1 MPEENGEHNTENCT
15 DVAAVDNGGDQVGE
29 PGVQKADDGHLKE
42 GELIHANE
50 ASSGADHHENNEG
63 PAEVTEVPESA
74 GGDHVND
81 QSLPEKAQIQ
91 ENGKVPEK
99 DFEETAKDVVKQNSA
114 NSPKPKHIN
123 LGGSGDA
130 SRTANNEN
138 SAIKQNIDPQT
149 VKEIKRTHHKA
160 KGPGK
165 QGLKKIK
172 KGIFVSY
179 SPDGSF
185 TERRFV
191 SITVKQF
198 KENNLVE
205 DLWFD
210 KDEQNTDSP
219 SWFSQRMEAV
229 ERCRAAICFLSESYL
244 QCPVSVYELRSLLER
259 KKSSTGVPPKVF
271 ILRYENVELPS
282 KYKDIVDQTVDLTSP
297 SSLKLSLYERAS
309 TAIGALYQEIES
321 CASVLTPFV
330 PPTPPRDLTKD
341 FKSKKLCRWSVNDV
355 QSWLY
360 DLGIKEFY
368 CQCFLEN
375 FIDGF
380 LLMSIMDHDLSECIG
395 VDSRVARK
403 KILQQIISIL
413 EKEHKMADNWH
424 LRARTQRSR
433 PDNIYLVY
441 DPADVQLAQNLKQ
454 ELKKKNLQVGYINF
468 HHTVIFCF
476 VLILSRFV
484 Y

>member
-1 MPEENGEHNTENCT
+1 MNSQTAGVKMPEENGEHNTENGT
-15 DVAAVDNGGDQVGE
+15 DGAAVDNRGE
-29 PGVQKADDGHLKE
+29 PGVQKADVGHLKE
-42 GELIHANE
+42 GELIQPNKE
-50 ASSGADHHENNEG
+50 SSRMNGADQKNNEG
-63 PAEVTEVPESA
+63 PEEVPES
-74 GGDHVND
+74 GDYHQHD
-81 QSLPEKAQIQ
+81 QSLPEKSQTQ
-91 ENGKVPEK
+91 ENGKVL
-99 DFEETAKDVVKQNSA
+99 ETDLKTAGGDVAKQNSA
-114 NSPKPKHIN
+114 NRSKGKHIN
-123 LGGSGDA
+123 SGGSGDA
-130 SRTANNEN
+130 PKTANEN
-138 SAIKQNIDPQT
+138 SAIRQNIDPQT
-149 VKEIKRTHHKA
+149 VKEIKRTHHKV
-160 KGPGK
+160 KGLGK

-259 KKSSTGVPPKVF
+259 KKSSAGVPPKVF
-271 ILRYENVELPS
+271 ILRYENVELPN

-341 FKSKKLCRWSVNDV
+341 FKSRKLCRWTVNDV

-433 PDNIYLVY
+433 SDNVYLVY

-454 ELKKKNLQVGYINF
+454 ELKKKNLQVGCISF
-468 HHTVIFCF
+468 TFALF
-476 VLILSRFV
+476 
-484 Y
+484 